1 MKLLLTEKKNY
12 RIFNTENMFNFSQI
26 NLNKR
31 HETILGWLMVSPWLI
46 GFICFSALPMFA
58 SLIISFT
65 EWDMLSKP
73 EWVGFENYK
82 TLFFEDPLALHSL
95 NITILFTIVSIPL
108 NIVFGLALAMLLNT
122 SIRGLAIFR
131 TIFYLPAILSGVAVA
146 LMWRWIFS
154 TEFGLLNALLSMI
167 GIEGPAW
174 LTDRIWVLPSFV
186 IMRLWSVGGG
196 MIIYL
201 AGLQSI
207 PTNLYEAA
215 NIDGANWWHRTRFI
229 TLPMLSPTIFFQ
241 LIVGFIF
248 SMQIFTEAF
257 IMTNGGPAD
266 ASLFYLLYLYRQAF
280 QYFDMGYASA
290 LAWVLFVVILVLT
303 IILFK
308 TGKSWVYYELDTK
321 KLK

>member
-1 MKLLLTEKKNY
+1 M
-12 RIFNTENMFNFSQI
+12 INFSQR

-207 PTNLYEAA
+207 PSNLYEAA

-266 ASLFYLLYLYRQAF
+266 ASLFYLLYLYRTAF

>member
-1 MKLLLTEKKNY
+1 M
-12 RIFNTENMFNFSQI
+12 INFSQR

-131 TIFYLPAILSGVAVA
+131 TIYYLPAILSGVAVA

-207 PTNLYEAA
+207 PSNLYEAA

-266 ASLFYLLYLYRQAF
+266 ASLFYLLYLYRTAF

>member
-1 MKLLLTEKKNY
+1 M
-12 RIFNTENMFNFSQI
+12 INFSQR

-46 GFICFSALPMFA
+46 GFICFSALPMLA

-131 TIFYLPAILSGVAVA
+131 TIYYLPAILSGVAVA

-321 KLK
+321 KIK

>member
-1 MKLLLTEKKNY
+1 M
-12 RIFNTENMFNFSQI
+12 INFSQR

-131 TIFYLPAILSGVAVA
+131 TIYYLPAILSGVAVA

-215 NIDGANWWHRTRFI
+215 KIDGANWWHQTRFI

-321 KLK
+321 KIK

>member
-1 MKLLLTEKKNY
+1 M
-12 RIFNTENMFNFSQI
+12 INFSQR

-131 TIFYLPAILSGVAVA
+131 TIYYLPAILSGVAVDI
-146 LMWRWIFS
+146 MWRWIFS

-248 SMQIFTEAF
+248 SMQIFTDAF
-257 IMTNGGPAD
+257 NMTNGGPAD